1 MNVDGALRRTVLA
14 GGDVFDGLSDS
25 VSPTDIAIQGERI
38 VSIGSDLDGD
48 DLVDVSGMTL
58 LPGLFDCHVHVSVS
72 SVDVV
77 EMLNQPFSLQFFLA
91 MVNLRRTLDCG
102 ITMVRDA
109 GGADL
114 GIKEAVARGIIDGP
128 DLQISITALGQTGGH
143 TDNWYPC
150 GVTVPAELLEHPGR
164 PDGIVDGV
172 DSMRRKV
179 REVARAGADVIK
191 VCTTGGVL
199 SPRDNPH
206 HSHFSPAELD
216 VLVEE
221 AARLGLWVM
230 AHSQGAAGIKAS
242 VKAGI
247 RSIEHGIYLDEESVA
262 LMKQKGAWLV
272 PTLSAPLAVIAAAD
286 AGAQLPP
293 PALEKAEEA
302 VMRHRE
308 SFKMALQAEVRIAMG
323 TDSGVGP
330 HGSNLHELTLMNEY
344 GMPAPAV
351 LKAATSSA
359 AELLGVEESRGSL
372 TVGKLA
378 DVVAVKGS
386 PLDLPGLRQSISMVY
401 KRGRLVALAGARAA
415 GDGVSSSDAPAFARE
430 RVFESSALERRGI
443 A

>member
-1 MNVDGALRRTVLA
+1 VAIPISRTVLTGA
-14 GGDVFDGLSDS
+14 DVFDGVSDS
-25 VSPTDIAIQGERI
+25 VSRADVAIQGERI

-48 DLVDVSGMTL
+48 DVVDVSGMTL
-58 LPGLFDCHVHVSVS
+58 IPGLFDCHVHVSVS

-77 EMLNQPFSLQFFLA
+77 QMLNQPFSLQFFLA

-114 GIKEAVARGIIDGP
+114 GIKEAVARGMIEGP

-172 DSMRRKV
+172 DGMRRKV

-206 HSHFSPAELD
+206 HAHFSPAELE

-221 AARLGLWVM
+221 AARFGLWVM
-230 AHSQGAAGIKAS
+230 AHSQGAAGVKAS
-242 VKAGI
+242 VRAGI
-247 RSIEHGIYLDEESVA
+247 RSIEHGVYLDEESVS
-262 LMKQKGAWLV
+262 LMRQKGTWLV

-293 PALEKAEEA
+293 PALEKAKEA
-302 VMRHRE
+302 VTRHRE
-308 SFKMALQAEVRIAMG
+308 SFEMALQADVRIAMG

-330 HGSNLHELTLMNEY
+330 HGSNLQELTLMNEY

-359 AELLGVEESRGSL
+359 AELLGVEDSRGS
-372 TVGKLA
+372 VAEGKLA
-378 DVVAVKGS
+378 DLVVVRGS
-386 PLDLPGLRQSISMVY
+386 PFDLPGLGQSISRVY
-401 KRGRLVALAGARAA
+401 KRGRLVRKAGTTPA
-415 GDGVSSSDAPAFARE
+415 GDGTRSTNTPTSSGE
-430 RVFESSALERRGI
+430 RDSERLGSERGGI